1 MKKSKVI
8 EYTLLITMLLLAF
21 VSSITNEWLFWP
33 ILILGS
39 LIHAFCMRNKKDV
52 LCVDLIIIAVLVLL
66 NNFYIYSN

>member
-8 EYTLLITMLLLAF
+8 EYTLIIMMLLLAF
-21 VSSITNEWLFWP
+21 VSSIINEWLFWP

-39 LIHAFCMRNKKDV
+39 LIHAFYMRNKKDV

-66 NNFYIYSN
+66 NNFYLYSN